1 MNLWR
6 PVISLLLVCVG
17 LPVFAVSAENPAAVG
32 RLLTDNL
39 LAREHMVYPERG
51 LHYAE
56 AVAAVG
62 ALWWVGAADD
72 RPRRGRLV
80 YRYSV
85 LLEDKNP
92 LVNREPH
99 VDQAVIGAVPLEI
112 YQLTGETAYRRQ
124 GLSFA
129 DEQWAELR
137 EDGLPTQ
144 TRWWIDDMYM
154 VGMLQMQAYRAT
166 GDPLYRDRAAQFVKA
181 YVQKLQQENGLFL
194 HGPEAPIFWGRGNGW
209 VAVALAEVLHDLPP
223 EHKDYAV
230 MQSSYQRMMNT
241 LMSLQSDNG
250 MWRQIL
256 DNPYAWTE
264 SSATAMFAYAMA
276 VGVRKGWLLEE
287 TYQPMVDKA
296 WQALV
301 AHLDPKGNLRE
312 VGVGTGQRD
321 DPHYYLDRERV
332 KGDFHGQAPML
343 WLVRERLLSESSNQ

>member
-1 MNLWR
+1 MRTRRALWLGL
-6 PVISLLLVCVG
+6 LLLVSPLIVATEV
-17 LPVFAVSAENPAAVG
+17 PDPEAVG

-62 ALWWVGAADD
+62 ALWWAESVDD
-72 RPRRGRLV
+72 RRRLGQLV
-80 YRYSV
+80 RRYSV

-112 YQLTGETAYRRQ
+112 YGVIGETAYRRQ

-129 DEQWAELR
+129 DEQWYELR
-137 EDGLPTQ
+137 EDGLPIQ

-166 GDPLYRDRAAQFVKA
+166 GDSLYRDRAAVFVKA
-181 YVQKLQQENGLFL
+181 YLQKLQQDNGLFL

-223 EHKDYAV
+223 EHQDYALL
-230 MQSSYQRMMNT
+230 QSSYQRMMTT
-241 LMSLQSDNG
+241 LLSLQSDNG

-264 SSATAMFAYAMA
+264 SSGTAMFAYAMA
-276 VGVRKGWLLEE
+276 MGVRKGWLDNEV
-287 TYQPMVDKA
+287 YGPAVDRA
-296 WQALV
+296 WRALV
-301 AHLDPKGNLRE
+301 AHLDPAGNLRD

-321 DPHYYLDRERV
+321 DPHYYLDRDRV

-343 WLVRERLLSESSNQ
+343 WLVRERLLIESPNQ